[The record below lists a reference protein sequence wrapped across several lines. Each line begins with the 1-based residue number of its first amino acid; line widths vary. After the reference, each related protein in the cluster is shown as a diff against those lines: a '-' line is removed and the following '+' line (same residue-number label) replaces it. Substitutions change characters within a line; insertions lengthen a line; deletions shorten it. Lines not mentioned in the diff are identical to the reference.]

1 MASRDEGQQP
11 LIRDVLGGETVG
23 APYFSVFDHGI
34 ASISTLTFLG
44 LRRLLP
50 LRLVALSRLA
60 CDHDS
65 LCYYADI
72 VFQC

>member
-34 ASISTLTFLG
+34 ALDFYSNVS
-44 LRRLLP
+44 
-50 LRLVALSRLA
+50 
-60 CDHDS
+60 
-65 LCYYADI
+65 
-72 VFQC
+72 